1 MTTIKKGEKKQG
13 KKEVRKSL
21 FLEVFEAS
29 ACNVSV
35 SCKKVGISRNT
46 FYEWKKKDLVFA
58 EAVKEQEESLLDFAE
73 TMLYKAI
80 KEGKTP
86 ELIFFLKTK
95 GQSRG
100 YVEKQKVE
108 INKQKPDLTG
118 MTLDELRDIA
128 YGTAGSN

>member
-1 MTTIKKGEKKQG
+1 MTTIKKGEKRS
-13 KKEVRKSL
+13 VRKEA
-21 FLEVFEAS
+21 FLEAFESS

-35 SCKKVGISRNT
+35 SCRKVGISRNT
-46 FYEWKKKDLVFA
+46 FYQWKKKDLVFA
-58 EAVKEQEESLLDFAE
+58 QAVSDQEEGLLDFAE

-95 GQSRG
+95 GQGRG
-100 YVEKQKVE
+100 YIEKQKIE
-108 INKQKPDLTG
+108 TSREKPDLTG

-128 YGTAGSN
+128 YGSDRSN